1 MIKTQ
6 EQIKQIRRTYILARA
21 LNVQLQ
27 FIKDFI
33 NEDLR
38 DSINQARAK
47 NNYFIKQI
55 DNRLEIKNHIK
66 QIEQDEE
73 LAFKLLEQI
82 EQL

>member
-6 EQIKQIRRTYILARA
+6 NHIKQIRRTYILARA

-27 FIKDFI
+27 FIKEFI

>member
-1 MIKTQ
+1 MKNTQ
-6 EQIKQIRRTYILARA
+6 EHIKQIRRTYILARA

>member
-6 EQIKQIRRTYILARA
+6 EHIKQIRRTYILARA

-27 FIKDFI
+27 FIKEFI

>member
-6 EQIKQIRRTYILARA
+6 EHIKQIRRTYILARA